1 MEFVPY
7 LDKCEFQG
15 CSHIKEEN
23 CGVKEALEAGKIS
36 SQRYENYIKF
46 IIIYHNAKKY
56 YIAIINIKLIKEGK
70 KNGRSVS
77 FNIKCKR

>member
-23 CGVKEALEAGKIS
+23 CGVKDALEAGKIS
-36 SQRYENYIKF
+36 SQRYENYIK
-46 IIIYHNAKKY
+46 IYN
-56 YIAIINIKLIKEGK
+56 NL
-70 KNGRSVS
+70 S
-77 FNIKCKR
+77 